1 MNNTIEEQTW
11 SRKNLYKIL
20 EVTRGRKSRA
30 SIIFNTVLLTTI
42 SLNTFAIIL
51 HSVKSLRHDFDT
63 FFSDFEY
70 FSVVFFTIEY
80 FARLWVC
87 VENEKYKHPV
97 WGRLLYIFSWGALI
111 DLLAIMPFYLSN
123 FTSDTGLIRILRLFR
138 IFRLFKF
145 SRYVHALKV
154 IENVFKE
161 KREELILSVVFFLFM
176 LLISSSTMYYI
187 ENAAQPKV
195 FSSIPAT
202 LWWGVT
208 TITSV
213 GYGDTYPVTTLGKI
227 LGGFVAVAGVAMFAL
242 PTGIFVS
249 GFNEHLKSTK
259 PQEKKYKYCP
269 HCGELLE

>member
-1 MNNTIEEQTW
+1 
-11 SRKNLYKIL
+11 L
-20 EVTRGRKSRA
+20 A
-30 SIIFNTVLLTTI
+30 TI

-51 HSVKSLRHDFDT
+51 HSVKSLRHEYDV

-70 FSVVFFTIEY
+70 FSVVFFSIEY
-80 FARLWVC
+80 LLRLWAC
-87 VENEKYKHPV
+87 VENEKYRHPF
-97 WGRLLYIFSWGALI
+97 WGRLRYIFSAGALI
-111 DLLAIMPFYLSN
+111 DLLAIVPFYISN

-161 KREELILSVVFFLFM
+161 KREELILSFVFFLFM
-176 LLISSSTMYYI
+176 LLISSSMMYYL
-187 ENAAQPKV
+187 ENTAQPKV

-213 GYGDTYPVTTLGKI
+213 GYGDAYPITPLGKL
-227 LGGFVAVAGVAMFAL
+227 LGGIVAVAGVAMFAL

-249 GFNEHLKSTK
+249 GFNEHINFQKKSENK
-259 PQEKKYKYCP
+259 HNFCP
-269 HCGELLE
+269 HCGKPLQ

>member
-1 MNNTIEEQTW
+1 MNSNW
-11 SRKNLYKIL
+11 SRKEIYNVL
-20 EVTRGRKSRA
+20 EVTRGKKSKA
-30 SIIFNTVLLTTI
+30 SLFFNSILLTTI

-51 HSVKSLRHDFDT
+51 HSVKSLRHDFVT

-70 FSVVFFTIEY
+70 FSVIFFTIEY
-80 FARLWVC
+80 FVRLWVC
-87 VENEKYKHPV
+87 VENEKYRHPL
-97 WGRLLYIFSWGALI
+97 WGRIRYMFSAGALI

-123 FTSDTGLIRILRLFR
+123 FTSDTSLIRILRLFR

-154 IENVFKE
+154 IESVFKD
-161 KREELILSVVFFLFM
+161 KREELILSFVFFIFT
-176 LLISSSTMYYI
+176 LLIASSTMYYI
-187 ENAAQPKV
+187 ENPAQPNV

-213 GYGDTYPVTTLGKI
+213 GYGDAYPITPLGKL
-227 LGGFVAVAGVAMFAL
+227 LGGIVAVAGVAMFAL

-249 GFNEHLKSTK
+249 GFNEHIKSSK
-259 PQEKKYKYCP
+259 QDKKDFKFCP
-269 HCGELLE
+269 HCGEQLS

>member
-1 MNNTIEEQTW
+1 MESNW
-11 SRKNLYKIL
+11 SRREIYKIL
-20 EVTRGRKSRA
+20 EVTRGKKSTA
-30 SIIFNTVLLTTI
+30 SIIFNAILLTTI

-51 HSVKSLRHDFDT
+51 HSVKSLRHDFDI

-80 FARLWVC
+80 FVRLWVC
-87 VENEKYKHPV
+87 VENEKYQHPV
-97 WGRLLYIFSWGALI
+97 WGRIRYIFSAGALV

-154 IENVFKE
+154 IESVFRE
-161 KREELILSVVFFLFM
+161 KREELILSFVFFLFT
-176 LLISSSTMYYI
+176 LLISSSMMYYI
-187 ENAAQPKV
+187 ENSAQPKV

-213 GYGDTYPVTTLGKI
+213 GYGDTYPITPLGKL

-249 GFNEHLKSTK
+249 GFNEHIKI
-259 PQEKKYKYCP
+259 YKNEDKNMKFCP
-269 HCGELLE
+269 HCGEKLH

>member
-20 EVTRGRKSRA
+20 EVTRGRKSKSA
-30 SIIFNTVLLTTI
+30 IIFNAVLLTTI

-51 HSVKSLRHDFDT
+51 HSMKSLRHDFDT

-87 VENEKYKHPV
+87 VENEKYKHPF
-97 WGRLLYIFSWGALI
+97 WGRLRYIFSWGALI

-154 IENVFKE
+154 IEGVFRE
-161 KREELILSVVFFLFM
+161 KREELILSFVFFLFM

-187 ENAAQPKV
+187 ENSAQPKV

-213 GYGDTYPVTTLGKI
+213 GYGDTYPVTPLGKL

-249 GFNEHLKSTK
+249 GFNEHLKLTK
-259 PQEKKYKYCP
+259 PEEKKYKFCP
-269 HCGELLE
+269 HCGEEIT